1 MPRLAANRS
10 LRFLLDEFRADI
22 TELGKIEWLVVVHG
36 ELSSGAIHR
45 LLIDLEC
52 RLLFKHPD
60 RDHTAASKL
69 NFTFL
74 YQ

>member
-1 MPRLAANRS
+1 MPHLAANQRLRS
-10 LRFLLDEFRADI
+10 LLDELRTDI

-52 RLLFKHPD
+52 RRLFKHPN
-60 RDHTAASKL
+60 RDHTAASKA

-74 YQ
+74 Y